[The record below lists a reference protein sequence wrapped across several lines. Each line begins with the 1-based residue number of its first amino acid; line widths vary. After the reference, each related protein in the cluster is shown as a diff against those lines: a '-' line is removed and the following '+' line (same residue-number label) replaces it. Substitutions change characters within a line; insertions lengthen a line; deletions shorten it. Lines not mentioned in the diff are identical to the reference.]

1 MGLHGKITR
10 KRNHSPIKNREGKAS
25 AKVDANAPSKNN
37 NARTKIDVTARINKQ
52 EGKASAK
59 QDANAP
65 SQMAKEGI
73 AKATLDAH
81 APSIQ
86 DTTTSQN
93 HHRAMLFSLTTPRS
107 SDAYN
112 FDTDSERIC
121 IDTGAS
127 ACISNRRESFISMKP
142 MSNIKING
150 IASGLHVA
158 GIGLLKWSIRDDE
171 NNEVDL
177 YIKDALYVPQAPM
190 GLLCP
195 QQIAQQTR
203 KPGDGFKALRNHGIF
218 TFDGFHRTIP
228 YDSRS
233 RLPFYIP

>member
-1 MGLHGKITR
+1 
-10 KRNHSPIKNREGKAS
+10 
-25 AKVDANAPSKNN
+25 
-37 NARTKIDVTARINKQ
+37 
-52 EGKASAK
+52 
-59 QDANAP
+59 
-65 SQMAKEGI
+65 
-73 AKATLDAH
+73 
-81 APSIQ
+81 
-86 DTTTSQN
+86 
-93 HHRAMLFSLTTPRS
+93 
-107 SDAYN
+107 
-112 FDTDSERIC
+112 
-121 IDTGAS
+121 
-127 ACISNRRESFISMKP
+127 MKP